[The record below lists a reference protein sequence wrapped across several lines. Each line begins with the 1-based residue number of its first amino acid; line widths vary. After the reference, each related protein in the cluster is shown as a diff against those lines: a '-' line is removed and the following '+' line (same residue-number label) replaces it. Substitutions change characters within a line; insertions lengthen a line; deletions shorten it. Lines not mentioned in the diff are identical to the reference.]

1 MQSLKVTSEQRA
13 FAIVALK
20 SGAVP
25 QSKLGTLLV
34 INF

>member
-1 MQSLKVTSEQRA
+1 MQSLKVTSERRA

-25 QSKLGTLLV
+25 QSKLGTLPV